1 MPETSLLA
9 TEQAAVSRP
18 TASPGARS
26 ALWSRVTVPVA
37 LLVVLLLLWEYVP
50 AALGVQSF
58 IFPRFSEVIANFVEP
73 DILAL
78 MGTSLLVTLQEAMI
92 GLVIGAGA
100 GILAGFALAE
110 WAALRQAL
118 YPYLVAFQSL
128 PKIAVAPLFVIW
140 FGFDLTPKVLV
151 VVMLTFFPLVVN
163 TMAGITGV
171 DRDRLDLF
179 RSMCATRGQVWR
191 KLLLPSAL
199 PSIFAGLEVAAVFSM
214 LGAITGEFVSSKAG
228 LGVLLLQQQAN
239 YYTAGVFAVLIVLA
253 AVGVL
258 FNQLVQLMR
267 RRLLFWHAGSDG
279 RAS

>member
-26 ALWSRVTVPVA
+26 PRWTWVTVPIA
-37 LLVVLLLLWEYVP
+37 LLVLLLLLWEYVP
-50 AALGVQSF
+50 PALRVQSF
-58 IFPRFSEVIANFVEP
+58 IFPRFSEVITNFAEP
-73 DILAL
+73 DILKL
-78 MGTSLLVTLQEAMI
+78 MGSSLLVTLEEAMI
-92 GLVIGAGA
+92 GLVIGAA
-100 GILAGFALAE
+100 TGILAGFALAE
-110 WAALRQAL
+110 WTSLRQAL

-179 RSMCATRGQVWR
+179 RSMCASRGQVWR

-199 PSIFAGLEVAAVFSM
+199 PSIFAGLEVAAVFSL

-253 AVGVL
+253 ALGVAL
-258 FNQLVQLMR
+258 NQLVQVVR
-267 RRLLFWHAGSDG
+267 RRLLFWHAGSNG
-279 RAS
+279 RAP

>member
-1 MPETSLLA
+1 MPIVLLA
-9 TEQAAVSRP
+9 V
-18 TASPGARS
+18 
-26 ALWSRVTVPVA
+26 
-37 LLVVLLLLWEYVP
+37 LLVLWEYVP
-50 AALGVQSF
+50 PALGVQSF
-58 IFPRFSEVIANFVEP
+58 IFPRFSSVIANFVAP
-73 DILAL
+73 DILKL

-92 GLVIGAGA
+92 GLVIGAGT

-118 YPYLVAFQSL
+118 YPYMVAFQSL

-151 VVMLTFFPLVVN
+151 VAMLTFFPLVVN

-171 DRDRLDLF
+171 DRDRIDLF
-179 RSMCATRGQVWR
+179 RSMCASRGQVWR

-199 PSIFAGLEVAAVFSM
+199 PSIFAGLEVAAVFSL

-253 AVGVL
+253 ALGVAL
-258 FNQLVQLMR
+258 NQLVQMLR
-267 RRLLFWHAGSDG
+267 KRLLFWHSNSDG